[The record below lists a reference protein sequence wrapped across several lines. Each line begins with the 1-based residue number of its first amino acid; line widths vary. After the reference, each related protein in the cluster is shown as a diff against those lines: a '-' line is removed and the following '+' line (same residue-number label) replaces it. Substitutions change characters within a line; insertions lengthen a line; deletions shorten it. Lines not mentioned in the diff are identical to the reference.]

1 MLRIAFATS
10 DRKTV
15 NHHFGGTEGLVIFDV
30 SPGEADFL
38 DFAVFPPAE
47 KEGEVVRDGITGS
60 VQDKVV
66 AKLEFVKSCHAVY
79 AYSIGSSST
88 RRLMQLGVQPVIVKE
103 GAEILGLLNEISRAL
118 AQGGVA
124 WIDKAKAKAIL
135 ENKRNDSSSV
145 DAGAARMT
153 SKVGQETAL

>member
-30 SPGEADFL
+30 SPGEANLL
-38 DFAVFPPAE
+38 DFTAFPPAE

-66 AKLEFVKSCHAVY
+66 AKLEFVKSCHAV
-79 AYSIGSSST
+79 
-88 RRLMQLGVQPVIVKE
+88 
-103 GAEILGLLNEISRAL
+103 
-118 AQGGVA
+118 
-124 WIDKAKAKAIL
+124 
-135 ENKRNDSSSV
+135 
-145 DAGAARMT
+145 
-153 SKVGQETAL
+153 

>member
-1 MLRIAFATS
+1 
-10 DRKTV
+10 
-15 NHHFGGTEGLVIFDV
+15 
-30 SPGEADFL
+30 
-38 DFAVFPPAE
+38 
-47 KEGEVVRDGITGS
+47 
-60 VQDKVV
+60 
-66 AKLEFVKSCHAVY
+66 
-79 AYSIGSSST
+79 
-88 RRLMQLGVQPVIVKE
+88 MQLGVQPVIVKE